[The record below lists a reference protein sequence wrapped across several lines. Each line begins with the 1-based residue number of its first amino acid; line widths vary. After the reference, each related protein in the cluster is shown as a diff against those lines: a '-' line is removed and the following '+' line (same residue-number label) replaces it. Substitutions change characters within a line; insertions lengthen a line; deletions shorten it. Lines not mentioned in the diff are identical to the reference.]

1 MKKLSTMLALGLS
14 LALTFGMTAFAAESP
29 NTEAVGPKVEAAAT
43 NAAGEAVTV
52 KVEEKVDKAA
62 VAAAT
67 EETVKA
73 VLDTDSE
80 VEVVSV
86 FEVNAG
92 GASNVTVTF
101 TFPTGKLNVDDYDF
115 WVLHFDGTKW
125 EKDSVKVE
133 SVTAD
138 SITATFSNLSP
149 VAIVAEAKDGDDD
162 DDDDTEVV
170 TTTAAG
176 TPASPK
182 TAETAPVAGVIALA
196 AIAGAV
202 VATKKVR
209 YNN

>member
-29 NTEAVGPKVEAAAT
+29 STGAVGIKPGASAT
-43 NAAGEAVTV
+43 NAAGEVVSVTV
-52 KVEEKVDKAA
+52 EENVSEKA
-62 VAAAT
+62 VSAAT
-67 EETVKA
+67 EDTVKS

-80 VEVVSV
+80 VAVVSV
-86 FEVNAG
+86 FEVKAG

-101 TFPTGKLNVDDYDF
+101 TFPTLDVDNYDY

-133 SVTAD
+133 SVTAT
-138 SITATFSNLSP
+138 SITATFSSLSP
-149 VAIVAEAKDGDDD
+149 VAIVSEAKDGDDD
-162 DDDDTEVV
+162 DDDDTEAV